1 MAKTT
6 TKAKKASKTK
16 KSTRMSDNGSIYA
29 ASAILFAGACIVL
42 LGAIQDFDNLTLL
55 MVGFGSAL
63 LVVGGSLL
71 GVATKTSKR

>member
-6 TKAKKASKTK
+6 SKVKKSSKTK
-16 KSTRMSDNGSIYA
+16 KSSRYSDNGSIYSA
-29 ASAILFAGACIVL
+29 AAILFAGACIVL

-71 GVATKTSKR
+71 GVATKASKR